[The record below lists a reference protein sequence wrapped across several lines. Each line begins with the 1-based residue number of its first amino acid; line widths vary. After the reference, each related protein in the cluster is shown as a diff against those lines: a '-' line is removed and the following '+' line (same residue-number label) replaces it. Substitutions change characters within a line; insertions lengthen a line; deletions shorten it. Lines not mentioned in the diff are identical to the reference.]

1 MDSIFIQIVAYRDL
15 ELIPTVEEAIA
26 HAAHPEGLSFGICW
40 QYGTDKEKNY
50 ISKLK
55 AIKNCRI
62 IALTASQA
70 CGVGWA
76 RSLVQKL
83 WEKERYTLQ
92 IDAHMRFLPGWDV
105 ELIKML
111 KRCPSEKP
119 LLSTYPPAYRP
130 PRELVG
136 DTPSRLEPDKFR
148 DPGTLTLRG
157 IGDLSKCSTPQL
169 GAFVAAGFIFAE
181 GSIIEE
187 VPYDP
192 DIYFTGEE
200 VLFAAKA
207 WTRGW
212 DIYHPNL
219 SVCWHFYNT
228 GKKRVVHWEDHK
240 DWWVQNQISE
250 SRFRQILGMET
261 AKEDFGIYGLGN
273 VRSLAE
279 YEAFAGVNFQERW
292 FIRFI

>member
-148 DPGTLTLRG
+148 DPGTLTLR
-157 IGDLSKCSTPQL
+157 
-169 GAFVAAGFIFAE
+169 
-181 GSIIEE
+181 
-187 VPYDP
+187 
-192 DIYFTGEE
+192 
-200 VLFAAKA
+200 
-207 WTRGW
+207 
-212 DIYHPNL
+212 
-219 SVCWHFYNT
+219 
-228 GKKRVVHWEDHK
+228 
-240 DWWVQNQISE
+240 
-250 SRFRQILGMET
+250 
-261 AKEDFGIYGLGN
+261 
-273 VRSLAE
+273 
-279 YEAFAGVNFQERW
+279 
-292 FIRFI
+292 

>member
-1 MDSIFIQIVAYRDL
+1 MDRIFIQIVAYRDL
-15 ELIPTVEEAIA
+15 ELIPTVQEAIA
-26 HAAHPEGLSFGICW
+26 HASHSERLTFGICW
-40 QYGTDKEKNY
+40 QYGTDEEKDH
-50 ISKLK
+50 ISQLK
-55 AIKNCRI
+55 DIKDCRI
-62 IALTASQA
+62 IAVPAA
-70 CGVGWA
+70 EARGVGWA

-83 WEKERYTLQ
+83 WQKEEYTLQ
-92 IDAHMRFLPGWDV
+92 IDAHMRFLPGWDT

-111 KRCPSEKP
+111 KMCPSEKP
-119 LLSTYPPAYRP
+119 ILSTYPPAYRP

-136 DTPSRLEPDKFR
+136 DTPSRLEVKKFE
-148 DPGTLTLRG
+148 DAGTLSLRA
-157 IGDLSKCSTPQL
+157 IGDLSKFKTPQP
-169 GAFVAAGFIFAE
+169 GIFIAAGFIFSL
-181 GSIIEE
+181 GSIIQEI
-187 VPYDP
+187 PYDP

-228 GKKRVVHWEDHK
+228 GKKRVVHWEDHQN
-240 DWWVQNQISE
+240 WWVQNKISE

-261 AKEDFGIYGLGN
+261 VKEDLGIYGLGN

-279 YEAFAGVNFQERW
+279 YQAFAGVNFKERW